1 MKNLKTL
8 IQDYNF
14 DHSNTY
20 FEMIINSYFNGQM
33 SQAKEQFNDM
43 DNIGKK
49 EFMSYVMFM
58 DLLPKDV
65 KNITLL
71 FINEILK

>member
-1 MKNLKTL
+1 MKALKQL

-14 DHSNTY
+14 DHCNTY
-20 FEMIINSYFNGQM
+20 FEMVINSYFNGQM
-33 SQAKEQFNDM
+33 SQAKEQFNEM
-43 DNIGKK
+43 NNSGKK
-49 EFMSYVMFM
+49 EFFSYVMFM
-58 DLLPKDV
+58 DLLPKDI